1 MNLNK
6 KDMKNLM
13 LLILFAVVV
22 YVGIQRA
29 DVLLVFARF
38 MVGIAYPFLLG
49 AAFAFVLKDVYKR
62 QGKCYLK
69 LEYHL
74 KNATRFRPEGFKLGF
89 DEIQLQT
96 KDMRN
101 QKAVKML
108 EVTEESGEAGKE
120 AGQPPV
126 FSVAQDDRNLFVSTD
141 KFSYTYDKLTGLFSE
156 LSYVNCKVLE
166 RPMEYN
172 IWRAPTD
179 NDRNIKNI
187 WRKAKYDK
195 IVTRAYRT
203 DYTVLEE
210 EVQIHTV
217 LSVSAVIIQ
226 RILDI
231 DATWTIRANG
241 RIDVKLDVKKDPEFP
256 ELPRFGLR
264 LFLPRDMADIT
275 YYGLGPVESYQA
287 VSYTHLQM

>member
-1 MNLNK
+1 
-6 KDMKNLM
+6 
-13 LLILFAVVV
+13 
-22 YVGIQRA
+22 
-29 DVLLVFARF
+29 
-38 MVGIAYPFLLG
+38 
-49 AAFAFVLKDVYKR
+49 
-62 QGKCYLK
+62 
-69 LEYHL
+69 
-74 KNATRFRPEGFKLGF
+74 
-89 DEIQLQT
+89 
-96 KDMRN
+96 
-101 QKAVKML
+101 
-108 EVTEESGEAGKE
+108 
-120 AGQPPV
+120 
-126 FSVAQDDRNLFVSTD
+126 
-141 KFSYTYDKLTGLFSE
+141 
-156 LSYVNCKVLE
+156 
-166 RPMEYN
+166 MEYN

-187 WRKAKYDK
+187 WRNAKYDK

-275 YYGLGPVESYQA
+275 YYGLGPVESYQDNRRASYHDEFHAA
-287 VSYTHLQM
+287 VKELHEDYIRPQENGSHDDCDYVKAEGSRISLAAVGADTFAFNASVYTQEELTEKAHNYELKASPYTVFCLDYRQNGIGSNSCGPRLLEKYRFDENEFTFAISLLPVVK